1 MKLLK
6 KVKILTMSLLL
17 MVTVV
22 PAASASPSQSSS
34 QVLEEATQV
43 ATDYFKSYI
52 SKDIEGRIQKSVE
65 PSYANDTER
74 RSAYILQTETDTPVV
89 DFEIVNSTEVSNSE
103 VDLSVQFTT
112 VDTVLP
118 PLPYEVKKID
128 NEWKV
133 VLIPHEVNADQ
144 GSPDYGKVKPLDE
157 NTQYI
162 DNSGL
167 ITARATMLDYYS
179 FYNWAGNTLIGSD
192 TFNTSNDWVSIMG
205 YQEVSNWVGST
216 DSWYVKYEIITQ
228 IGGSVQWYGQ
238 KTIYGQ
244 HYTSNPQYYEI
255 INLSTNRISN
265 AKIRISSN
273 GGLGTGS
280 GNIYEN

>member
-1 MKLLK
+1 
-6 KVKILTMSLLL
+6 

-74 RSAYILQTETDTPVV
+74 RSAYILQAETDTPVV

-118 PLPYEVKKID
+118 PLPYEVKK
-128 NEWKV
+128 
-133 VLIPHEVNADQ
+133 
-144 GSPDYGKVKPLDE
+144 STMSGK
-157 NTQYI
+157 
-162 DNSGL
+162 
-167 ITARATMLDYYS
+167 
-179 FYNWAGNTLIGSD
+179 
-192 TFNTSNDWVSIMG
+192 
-205 YQEVSNWVGST
+205 
-216 DSWYVKYEIITQ
+216 
-228 IGGSVQWYGQ
+228 
-238 KTIYGQ
+238 
-244 HYTSNPQYYEI
+244 
-255 INLSTNRISN
+255 
-265 AKIRISSN
+265 
-273 GGLGTGS
+273 
-280 GNIYEN
+280 

>member
-1 MKLLK
+1 MKNYSNGGIILKLLK

-118 PLPYEVKKID
+118 PLPYEVKK
-128 NEWKV
+128 
-133 VLIPHEVNADQ
+133 
-144 GSPDYGKVKPLDE
+144 STMSGK
-157 NTQYI
+157 
-162 DNSGL
+162 
-167 ITARATMLDYYS
+167 
-179 FYNWAGNTLIGSD
+179 
-192 TFNTSNDWVSIMG
+192 
-205 YQEVSNWVGST
+205 
-216 DSWYVKYEIITQ
+216 
-228 IGGSVQWYGQ
+228 
-238 KTIYGQ
+238 
-244 HYTSNPQYYEI
+244 
-255 INLSTNRISN
+255 
-265 AKIRISSN
+265 
-273 GGLGTGS
+273 
-280 GNIYEN
+280 